1 MKKYLI
7 NSLIIFLL
15 FLVTFISVLIPNLIL
30 DDVFDIGISKGIVL
44 LAAFIVIA
52 LFSGAVLIKLENRI
66 GRFGV
71 LTTIILAVLFS
82 ILPKAL
88 NSTLTYS
95 LKFAPYY
102 LSIILGIAAGYFYAQ
117 KEQQKLKTPILLA
130 IFPIIM
136 SIGIYSL
143 WIHKIEYGN
152 WKGETTE
159 QKIVPFELINKAQE
173 VVNNESLK
181 GKIILFDFW
190 FISCPPYWV
199 KFPDVQLLYDKY
211 QSNPLVEI
219 YAVNRPMPQDKPYEL
234 FSRIEERG
242 YTFPVLQG
250 NQKVID
256 ALNVNSYPTVMLLN
270 QKGEIIFMGE
280 LEDAEK
286 KIETILESIE

>member
-1 MKKYLI
+1 M
-7 NSLIIFLL
+7 
-15 FLVTFISVLIPNLIL
+15 
-30 DDVFDIGISKGIVL
+30 
-44 LAAFIVIA
+44 
-52 LFSGAVLIKLENRI
+52 
-66 GRFGV
+66 
-71 LTTIILAVLFS
+71 
-82 ILPKAL
+82 
-88 NSTLTYS
+88 
-95 LKFAPYY
+95 
-102 LSIILGIAAGYFYAQ
+102 
-117 KEQQKLKTPILLA
+117 
-130 IFPIIM
+130 
-136 SIGIYSL
+136 
-143 WIHKIEYGN
+143 
-152 WKGETTE
+152 
-159 QKIVPFELINKAQE
+159 
-173 VVNNESLK
+173 NNESLK

-190 FISCPPYWV
+190 FISCPPCWV